1 MFAGVDRFTFWERLV
16 LSSFETP
23 TLLYRNGSALQ
34 PAFQFKA
41 KRAK

>member
-16 LSSFETP
+16 LPSFETS
-23 TLLYRNGSALQ
+23 TLLYRNGSALL

-41 KRAK
+41 KGAQ